1 MLVKEKLGN
10 INFFA
15 ISNRRL
21 DYLLIEW
28 YEATK
33 RILHKKT
40 LSGVDISMKFLNENP
55 QLSEGDV
62 VYEDDFNIVVIEI
75 TPCDAIII
83 RPRTMFEMAAISYE
97 IGNKHLPVFYKD
109 EELLVAFESPLYQS
123 LLAAGYD
130 VQQGKRKL
138 VDPLRTSVTPHSG
151 PRSQTLFSRI
161 MKLTNPPG

>member
-15 ISNRRL
+15 ISNRKL

-40 LSGVDISMKFLNENP
+40 ISGMDLSMKFLNENP

-83 RPRTMFEMAAISYE
+83 RPRTMFEMAAVAYE
-97 IGNKHLPVFYKD
+97 IGNKHLPVFYED

-123 LLAAGYD
+123 LVAAGYD

-138 VDPLRTSVTPHSG
+138 ANPLRTSVTPHG
-151 PRSQTLFSRI
+151 GRRSETLFSRI

>member
-15 ISNRRL
+15 ISNRKI
-21 DYLLIEW
+21 DYLFIEW

-40 LSGVDISMKFLNENP
+40 ISGRDVAMKFLNENP

-62 VYEDDFNIVVIEI
+62 VYEDDFNIVVVEI
-75 TPCDAIII
+75 SPCDAIIV
-83 RPRTMFEMAAISYE
+83 RPRTMFEMAAVSYE
-97 IGNKHLPVFYKD
+97 IGNKHIPVFYD
-109 EELLVAFESPLYQS
+109 QEELMVAFERPLYNS

-130 VQQGKRKL
+130 VHQGSRKL
-138 VDPLRTSVTPHSG
+138 VTPLKTSVAPHG
-151 PRSQTLFSRI
+151 KTQGDTLFSRI

>member
-15 ISNRRL
+15 ISNRKI
-21 DYLLIEW
+21 DYLFIEW
-28 YEATK
+28 YEASK

-40 LSGVDISMKFLNENP
+40 ISGHEVTMKFLNENP

-75 TPCDAIII
+75 SPCDAIII
-83 RPRTMFEMAAISYE
+83 RPRTMYEMAAIAYE
-97 IGNKHLPVFYKD
+97 IGNKHIPVFYEQ
-109 EELLVAFESPLYQS
+109 EELLVAFEAPLYNS

-130 VQQGKRKL
+130 VHQGKRKL
-138 VDPLRTSVTPHSG
+138 ANQLKTSVTPHG
-151 PRSQTLFSRI
+151 NTRSETLFSRI

>member
-15 ISNRRL
+15 ISNRKL

-40 LSGVDISMKFLNENP
+40 ISGIDVSMKFLNENP

-75 TPCDAIII
+75 
-83 RPRTMFEMAAISYE
+83 
-97 IGNKHLPVFYKD
+97 IGCCI
-109 EELLVAFESPLYQS
+109 
-123 LLAAGYD
+123 G
-130 VQQGKRKL
+130 
-138 VDPLRTSVTPHSG
+138 
-151 PRSQTLFSRI
+151 
-161 MKLTNPPG
+161 